1 MTGLHLDFVVY
12 PDPDDAA
19 SGIVSGAMLKGQG
32 ARPKLTFPD
41 VYGAVTVSRAG
52 KEIAERKPDPVLPL
66 VTNFVRAVPYLIDG
80 ETETVLL
87 SESANGF
94 LFEPSGD
101 DIFFSFFSG
110 DAYEPEEYYIEHTSI
125 PIAEFGEQVLA
136 MGERLRDIIKVA
148 DPEFFERDE
157 YSKTLVE
164 FIDLGRKAFKT
175 FKLEVERGL
184 RIPL

>member
-12 PDPDDAA
+12 PDPDDAT
-19 SGIVSGAMLKGQG
+19 SGVVSGAILKDP
-32 ARPKLTFPD
+32 APPKLTFPD
-41 VYGAVTVSRAG
+41 VYGAITVSRSG
-52 KEIAERKPDPVLPL
+52 KEIADQKPDPVLPL

-94 LFEPSGD
+94 SFEPSGD

-110 DAYEPEEYYIEHTSI
+110 DAYEPDEYYVEQTAI

-184 RIPL
+184 RIP